1 MNPTDIVIRF
11 AGLLDRAGIPFMI
24 VGAFSS
30 NIYGIERNTQD
41 ADFVVQLPAGAMGR
55 LTALLKPNFRLD
67 PQMAFEGVASMTR
80 YYVVA
85 HVQPYFK
92 IEVFLM
98 NDDAFSR
105 GEFQRRRRLL
115 FHGLALYFCSAEDLV
130 VAKLKWFTGDPRRTK
145 DVEDVRGVL
154 AVQGNKLDMT
164 YIRHWCDEQG
174 TRDLLEKTLRS
185 IPPIP
190 DGPPAT
196 DH

>member
-1 MNPTDIVIRF
+1 MNPTDVVIKF
-11 AGLLDRAGIPFMI
+11 AGLLERAGIPFMI

-41 ADFVVQLPAGAMGR
+41 ADVVVQLSVEGMR
-55 LTALLKPNFRLD
+55 HLTPLLKPDFRLD

-92 IEVFLM
+92 IEVFLL

-105 GEFQRRRRLL
+105 GEFQRRRQLL
-115 FHGLALYFCSAEDLV
+115 FHGLPLYFCSAEDLV
-130 VAKLKWFTGDPRRTK
+130 VTKLKWFRGDPTRGK
-145 DVEDVRGVL
+145 DIEDVRGVL
-154 AVQGNKLDMT
+154 AVQGDKLDLV
-164 YIRHWCDEQG
+164 YIRRWCDQQG
-174 TRDLLEKTLRS
+174 TRELLDKVLRS

-190 DGPPAT
+190 DEPPAAGP
-196 DH
+196 